1 MVYIAVSSCRVRRS
15 ELTRTRT
22 RHPIELLLCCRMAPR
37 SAVSNVNCVMTSQ
50 LIKEESGAGLK
61 GDCSDLTRSY
71 HRMQPH
77 CTRYSIST
85 VIIIKICFCLSGPFR
100 LSQTRMIARYVKG
113 YPHRLRHSTK
123 VPPAAGPLRGPASA
137 LLSFTQCT
145 SRNRDTSP

>member
-77 CTRYSIST
+77 CTRT
-85 VIIIKICFCLSGPFR
+85 VVSYCKYHQNLYLFVGAL